1 LCDLYQQ
8 APELHRQGVHVVSTD
23 EKTGMQALERL
34 HPSKPMRP
42 GQPEKR
48 EFEYRR
54 HGTRTLIATLE
65 VATGKLVAPSLGA
78 TRKTDDFIAHVAG
91 VVATDPDAEWVFVL
105 DNLDT
110 HRSHALVDW
119 VAQTCHLAD
128 EVAELRKQEQLKT
141 KALRADFLAAPS
153 HRIRFVY
160 TPKHCSWLNQIELW
174 FGTLARAILRRG
186 SFVSV
191 DALTNA
197 ILAFIRY
204 YNQIKARPYNWTYTG
219 RPVGL

>member
-1 LCDLYQQ
+1 
-8 APELHRQGVHVVSTD
+8 
-23 EKTGMQALERL
+23 MQALERL

-54 HGTRTLIATLE
+54 HGTRTLIASLE
-65 VATGKLVAPSLGA
+65 VATGRILAPSIGP
-78 TRKTDDFIAHVAG
+78 TRKKEDFIAHVAG
-91 VVATDPDAEWVFVL
+91 LVATDPDAVWVIVV

-119 VAQTCHLAD
+119 VAEQLSLQS
-128 EVAELRKQEQLKT
+128 EVVELRQQRKLET
-141 KALRADFLAAPS
+141 KDLRAAFLAEQG

-174 FGTLARAILRRG
+174 FGTLTRTILRRA
-186 SFVSV
+186 SFASV
-191 DALTNA
+191 DALTKTV
-197 ILAFIRY
+197 LAFIRY
-204 YNQIKARPYNWTYTG
+204 YNEMKARPYDWNYTG

>member
-1 LCDLYQQ
+1 
-8 APELHRQGVHVVSTD
+8 
-23 EKTGMQALERL
+23 MQALERL
-34 HPSKPMRP
+34 HPNKPMRP

-54 HGTRTLIATLE
+54 HGTRTLIASLE
-65 VATGKLVAPSLGA
+65 VATGRILAPILGA
-78 TRKTDDFIAHVAG
+78 TRKKEDFIAHVAG
-91 VVATDPDAEWVFVL
+91 LIATDAGAEWVIVA

-119 VAQTCHLAD
+119 IAEQLHLQN
-128 EVAELRKQEQLKT
+128 EVAELRQQQKLKT
-141 KALRADFLAAPS
+141 KALRAAFLAAPA

-174 FGTLARAILRRG
+174 FGTLARTILRRG
-186 SFVSV
+186 SFASV
-191 DALTNA
+191 DALA
-197 ILAFIRY
+197 CAVLAFIRY
-204 YNQIKARPYNWTYTG
+204 YNELKARPYNWTFTG

>member
-1 LCDLYQQ
+1 
-8 APELHRQGVHVVSTD
+8 
-23 EKTGMQALERL
+23 MQALERL

-42 GQPEKR
+42 GLPEKR

-54 HGTRTLIATLE
+54 HGTRTLITSLE
-65 VATGKLVAPSLGA
+65 VATGRILAPCLGA
-78 TRKTDDFIAHVAG
+78 TRKKEDFIAHVAG
-91 VVATDPDAEWVFVL
+91 LVATDPGAEWLIVV

-110 HRSHALVDW
+110 HRSHDLVDW

-128 EVAELRKQEQLKT
+128 DVADLRSQDKLKT
-141 KALRADFLAAPS
+141 KALRAAFLADPT

-174 FGTLARAILRRG
+174 FGTLARAILKRG
-186 SFVSV
+186 SFASV
-191 DALTNA
+191 DALSNA

-204 YNQIKARPYNWTYTG
+204 YNEMKARPYSWTYTG
-219 RPVGL
+219 RPLGL

>member
-1 LCDLYQQ
+1 
-8 APELHRQGVHVVSTD
+8 
-23 EKTGMQALERL
+23 MQALERL
-34 HPSKPMRP
+34 HPAKPMRP
-42 GQPEKR
+42 GQPEKQ

-54 HGTRTLIATLE
+54 HGTRTLIASLE
-65 VATGKLVAPSLGA
+65 VATGRVIAPSLGA
-78 TRKTDDFIAHVAG
+78 THKNEDFIAHVEG
-91 VVATDPDAEWVFVL
+91 VAATNPDVEWVFIL

-119 VAQTCHLAD
+119 VAKACCLEA
-128 EVAELRKQEQLKT
+128 EVA
-141 KALRADFLAAPS
+141 ALRSQAKLKKRADRAAFLSDPT

-186 SFVSV
+186 SFASV

-204 YNQIKARPYNWTYTG
+204 YNQMKARPYNWTYTG

>member
-1 LCDLYQQ
+1 M
-8 APELHRQGVHVVSTD
+8 RIVSTD

-42 GQPEKR
+42 GSPEKR
-48 EFEYRR
+48 EFEYVR
-54 HGTRTLIATLE
+54 HGTRTLIASLE
-65 VATGKLVAPSLGA
+65 VATGKVIAPSLGQ
-78 TRKTDDFIAHVAG
+78 TRKKADFIAHVAG
-91 VVATDPDAEWVFVL
+91 VVATDPEAEWVFVV

-110 HRSHALVDW
+110 HRSHDLVDW
-119 VAQTCHLAD
+119 VAATCHLQED
-128 EVAELRKQEQLKT
+128 VARLRQQKKLNTKELR
-141 KALRADFLAAPS
+141 AAFLADPS

-174 FGTLARAILRRG
+174 FSTLARAILRRG
-186 SFVSV
+186 SFASV

-204 YNQIKARPYNWTYTG
+204 YNEMKAKPYLWTYTG
-219 RPVGL
+219 QPLRS